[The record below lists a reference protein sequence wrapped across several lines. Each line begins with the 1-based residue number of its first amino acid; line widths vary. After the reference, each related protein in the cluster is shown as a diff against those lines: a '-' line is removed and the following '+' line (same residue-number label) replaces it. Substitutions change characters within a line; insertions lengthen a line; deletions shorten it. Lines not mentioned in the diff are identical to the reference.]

1 MGIMLAV
8 VLIVMVVM
16 NGAMFYVLRTA
27 VIVTRKQV
35 DRLFVRKLEQYDSFL
50 DEKQSQGAEIEEK
63 REALEAKISE
73 LEGVVK
79 AMQSS
84 PFYSPKQVKREAYVP
99 IAHYVHS
106 DFFREH
112 RKVLDQI
119 NQIDFPDLVKTVAGD
134 LQKTMEQKGMN
145 TEKYHA
151 CGKVLENLNLDTVY
165 QLEMLDRNQ
174 QAVILTEVLAELG
187 ETEQKLIEEYLEEIP
202 AEKFDTLE
210 FMDWLRQ
217 TQRAND
223 PTMYVRCGEMD
234 ASYQAEGMNV
244 VTQYDESIA
253 GGIKILWQDLVLDY
267 SI

>member
-27 VIVTRKQV
+27 AIVTRKQV

-50 DEKQSQGAEIEEK
+50 DQKENRGAEIEEK
-63 REALEAKISE
+63 REALEAKIRE
-73 LEGVVK
+73 LEGVAN

-84 PFYSPKQVKREAYVP
+84 PFYSPKPVKREAFVP
-99 IAHYVHS
+99 IAHYIHS

-119 NQIDFPDLVKTVAGD
+119 GQIDFQELVQEVSAG
-134 LQKTMEQKGMN
+134 LRKTMEQKGLDS
-145 TEKYHA
+145 EKFHT
-151 CGKVLENLNLDTVY
+151 CGRLLENLSLDTVY
-165 QLEMLDRNQ
+165 QLELLENEQ
-174 QAVILTEVLAELG
+174 QAAILTDVLSELG
-187 ETEQKLIEEYLEEIP
+187 TAEQELLEEYLEENP
-202 AEKFDTLE
+202 AERFDTLE
-210 FMDWLRQ
+210 FTDWLRQ
-217 TQRAND
+217 IQRAND
-223 PTMYVRCGEMD
+223 PTIYVRCGEKE
-234 ASYQAEGMNV
+234 ASYQADGMNV

-253 GGIKILWQDLVLDY
+253 GGVMILWQDLVMDY